1 MARFSRD
8 SKTASTAL
16 ASHGAPSVD
25 TLSSAPP
32 PPSMAALEPRP
43 TKGSGPPPTP
53 PADGSGGG
61 RRSGRPR
68 PEAIEIKVRDVLV
81 HRTPPSV
88 ARSLR
93 YLLAG
98 EELPP
103 RFAVA
108 SSIHG
113 EGSTTISRSLAALIA
128 YDWRESV
135 CWVDLNWWKVNPLRQ
150 ESALFDTTIADVV
163 ERRAPSVALAMPTS
177 IPGLSMVTA
186 GEVPL
191 ATRGRLPKS
200 DELAD
205 VLDELSRSFDHIVLD
220 LPPVLASSDA
230 VSLSAFG
237 AGYFLVVRQK
247 TTSSVQVRAALQTL
261 TAVPCLG
268 TILNDTRSNV
278 PRWLRTSNEV
288 WALGT

>member
-8 SKTASTAL
+8 SKNGPTTL
-16 ASHGAPSVD
+16 AANGSPSVD
-25 TLSSAPP
+25 TLAPAPP
-32 PPSMAALEPRP
+32 PPSVAEQNKSRQ
-43 TKGSGPPPTP
+43 TKESGSPPP
-53 PADGSGGG
+53 PADAASG

-68 PEAIEIKVRDVLV
+68 PEAIEIRVRDVLV

-103 RFAVA
+103 RFAVT

-113 EGSTTISRSLAALIA
+113 EGSTMIARSLASLIA

-135 CWVDLNWWKVNPLRQ
+135 CWVDLNWWKVNPVRH
-150 ESALFDTTIADVV
+150 ETALFDTTLAEVV
-163 ERRAPSVALAMPTS
+163 ERRAPRVALAMPTS

-186 GEVPL
+186 GDVPL
-191 ATRGRLPKS
+191 ATRARLPKT
-200 DELAD
+200 DELAEI
-205 VLDELSRSFDHIVLD
+205 LDELSRSFDHIVLD

-230 VSLSAFG
+230 VSLSGFG
-237 AGYFLVVRQK
+237 AGYFLVVRQR

-261 TAVPCLG
+261 SAVPCLG

>member
-8 SKTASTAL
+8 SKNAPTARADN
-16 ASHGAPSVD
+16 GAQSVD
-25 TLSSAPP
+25 TLAPTPP
-32 PPSMAALEPRP
+32 PPSIDQQTRPRK
-43 TKGSGPPPTP
+43 TKQSGPPPSP
-53 PADGSGGG
+53 PADNPGG
-61 RRSGRPR
+61 RRAGRPR
-68 PEAIEIKVRDVLV
+68 PEAIEVRVRDVLV

-98 EELPP
+98 GELPP
-103 RFAVA
+103 RFAVT

-113 EGSTTISRSLAALIA
+113 EGATTIARSLAALIA

-150 ESALFDTTIADVV
+150 ETALFDTTLADVV
-163 ERRAPSVALAMPTS
+163 ERRAPRVALAMPTS

-186 GEVPL
+186 GDVPL
-191 ATRGRLPKS
+191 ATRARLPKS
-200 DELAD
+200 DELAEI
-205 VLDELSRSFDHIVLD
+205 LDELSRSFDHIVLD

-230 VSLSAFG
+230 VSLSAYG

-247 TTSSVQVRAALQTL
+247 STSSVQVRAALQTL
-261 TAVPCLG
+261 SAVPCLG
-268 TILNDTRSNV
+268 TILNDARSNV